1 MKYNNQK
8 RQFILNTL
16 AFSLLLIQSP
26 SFAMQAMDD
35 GALRGVNGQDG
46 IHVSTT
52 YDQVNVEQFYWEDNA
67 GRGSNAATNST
78 LRAVANGFKVQ
89 QSNASTLGLGTDYK
103 INVGSTGGVT
113 GKTGLDLEL
122 TSNPSLIT
130 IDSFAICDTESAQR
144 CSDPIGNLAI
154 QTSSVIGIQFKTR
167 DGLFS
172 KTSQSVLD
180 LGLKNANIYLG
191 QTNVSNQLNQLI
203 LKNLNFNLL
212 GKGVMFVDGI
222 DGFRLQTNAKN
233 IDGSER
239 SPASLSQTPT
249 ANYGYVD
256 FRRTA
261 DSASSTLS
269 NSGSYGNG
277 LSGASGLTTN
287 SGLNLEFMLSGD
299 VNQTNPYAI
308 DSTTNSPTGAIGLIR
323 VGASGRMVNGFLQLR
338 GLDSTGKSSPEIT
351 RNATNLL
358 DPATNKY
365 GNPDN
370 TNILGQAN
378 SGATTTTNNI
388 MGNSGLAF
396 RMKAEFTRDND
407 TMLVANASNNDPAG
421 SATTLEI
428 GGAGLNTYGFEFGN
442 LTGLQQGSRGSFDSG
457 NVYINLADTK
467 TILLPANYTFQTSR
481 FGNGSFLTNPV
492 DYSQN
497 LHMLT
502 TNTNPYSLVIAV
514 RGGEFQALS
523 RRGRFT
529 NSART
534 NNAFGLAVPNITE
547 RTNNEWGL
555 ALPFYNLNANIGL
568 LGTKVNANEVYYY
581 TTNGARTAVASSGT
595 TPRLGFSLAMS
606 TEGIDKDFTRSTS
619 STDYQQKGFNVGNK
633 TTSILVIDGGDK
645 DTATAGVQPTDY
657 YMGLRNIDML
667 LKGTGSVGV
676 ENGSFNVSLKDM
688 LIVMAAEVAAGYL
701 PGATYKG
708 CIGASPL
715 AGCATRSA
723 SPTDNFARK
732 DDVLFGL
739 KLRVGGDMD
748 FSLIPNSEYKTD
760 GSGNRMNVVGNL
772 ELKGTGNTIQISDP
786 IDGSTIGLDNL
797 TGKIGF
803 NNAIVIGRHTTGE
816 GVVSFNAGLTFN
828 PDRTPEGV
836 FRARDINFYPPLTI
850 GTEGKRLGEL
860 AITGGRLNSNFSM
873 VPRNGNFTN

>member
-1 MKYNNQK
+1 MKYNNEK
-8 RQFILNTL
+8 RQFVLNTL
-16 AFSLLLIQSP
+16 AFSLLLIQTSAY
-26 SFAMQAMDD
+26 AMQALDD
-35 GALRGVNGQDG
+35 TALRGVNGQDG
-46 IHVSTT
+46 IHVSTI
-52 YDQVNVEQFYWEDNA
+52 YDEVNVEQFYWEDNA
-67 GRGSNAATNST
+67 GRGSNAATNNT
-78 LRAVANGFKVQ
+78 LRAVANGFKIK
-89 QSNASTLGLGTDYK
+89 QSNASNLGLGTDYK
-103 INVGSTGGVT
+103 INIGSTTGVA
-113 GKTGLDLEL
+113 GKTGLELEL
-122 TSNPSLIT
+122 ATNPSLIT
-130 IDSFAICDTESAQR
+130 IDSFAICDTEATQR
-144 CSDPIGNLAI
+144 CSDPVGNLAV

-172 KTSQSVLD
+172 KTSQSILD
-180 LGLKNANIYLG
+180 LGLRNANIYLG
-191 QTNVSNQLNQLI
+191 QTNVNNQLNQLI
-203 LKNLNFNLL
+203 LKNLNFNFL
-212 GKGVMFVDGI
+212 GKGVMFVDGVE
-222 DGFRLQTNAKN
+222 GFRLQTNTKN
-233 IDGSER
+233 SDGSEPT
-239 SPASLSQTPT
+239 PASLSQSPN

-269 NSGSYGNG
+269 NTGSYGNG
-277 LSGASGLTTN
+277 LAGSNGVTTN
-287 SGLNLEFMLSGD
+287 SGLNLEFMLNGD
-299 VNQTNPYAI
+299 VSQVNPYAI
-308 DSTTNSPTGAIGLIR
+308 DTSTNSPTGAKGLIR

-338 GLDSTGKSSPEIT
+338 GLDSSGRSNPEIT
-351 RNATNLL
+351 RNPANLL
-358 DPATNKY
+358 DPNTNKY
-365 GNPDN
+365 GNPDG

-378 SGATTTTNNI
+378 SHTTNSTNNI

-396 RMKAEFTRDND
+396 RMKAEFTREND
-407 TMLVANASNNDPAG
+407 SMLAANSANNDSAG
-421 SATTLEI
+421 AATTLEI

-467 TILLPANYTFQTSR
+467 TALLPANYTFQTSR
-481 FGNGSFLTNPV
+481 FGNGSFLTNPS

-497 LHMLT
+497 IHMLMT
-502 TNTNPYSLVIAV
+502 DTNPYSLLIAV

-534 NNAFGLAVPNITE
+534 NDTFGSAVPNINE
-547 RTNNEWGL
+547 HMNNEWGL
-555 ALPFYNLNANIGL
+555 ALPFYNLNANIAM
-568 LGTKVNANEVYYY
+568 LGTRVNANEVYYY
-581 TTNGARTAVASSGT
+581 SINGTRTAVAASGT

-606 TEGIDKDFTRSTS
+606 TEGIDKDFSRSTS
-619 STDYQQKGFNVGNK
+619 STAYQQKGFNVGNK

-645 DTATAGVQPTDY
+645 DPLTAGVQPTDY

-701 PGATYKG
+701 PGATYRS
-708 CIGASPL
+708 CVGASPL
-715 AGCATRSA
+715 AGCSTQNAA
-723 SPTDNFARK
+723 LADNFARK

-739 KLRVGGDMD
+739 KLRLGGDID
-748 FSLIPNSEYKTD
+748 FSLIPNSEYKAD
-760 GSGNRMNVVGNL
+760 GSGNRINIVGNL
-772 ELKGTGNTIQISDP
+772 ELKGTGNTVQISDP

-803 NNAIVIGRHTTGE
+803 NNAIVIGRHTSGE

-828 PDRTPEGV
+828 PDRTTDGV
-836 FRARDINFYPPLTI
+836 FRARDINFYPPLNI

-873 VPRNGNFTN
+873 IPRNGNFTN